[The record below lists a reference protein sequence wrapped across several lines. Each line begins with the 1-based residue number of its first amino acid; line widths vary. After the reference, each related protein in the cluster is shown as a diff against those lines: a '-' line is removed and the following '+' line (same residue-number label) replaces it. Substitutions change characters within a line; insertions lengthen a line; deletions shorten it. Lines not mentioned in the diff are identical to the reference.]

1 MLRLLGVLGVVG
13 AGAHTPVAVGQGVR
27 AWDRTLLG
35 RLSKGRHAVAV
46 GQGVL
51 AWDSTLLGHLSKG
64 RHAVDTL
71 GFVTPG
77 VLATVYGS

>member
-13 AGAHTPVAVGQGVR
+13 AGEHTPVAVGQGVR

-35 RLSKGRHAVAV
+35 RLSKGRHAV
-46 GQGVL
+46 
-51 AWDSTLLGHLSKG
+51 
-64 RHAVDTL
+64 DTL